1 MASLDN
7 VRLFVIDALKKYHQ
21 NFIAANDVALA
32 DALSNYVSK
41 EYANTTYL
49 TKADAATTY
58 ITYQYANNTYVA
70 KEAGKGLSTEDFTTA
85 YMTKLSDIEDHAQV
99 NIIEEVQVDPND
111 IISLDDESPVENST
125 SNIEVPTPIVNNEQG
140 VSESNANQIEISQP
154 ISPEEIEVDSNI
166 INSELETVSI
176 DTTSLK
182 LEDDKIETMS
192 ISTPELP
199 APTIG
204 EINPDLLGNNYD
216 EAERINNEKI
226 AIKEQQ
232 ELAELERKR
241 QEAELA
247 AQNAAPRPDLLA
259 ELNNMQVN
267 VNSIP
272 KKKRKIGKII
282 LILFILAII
291 SFGLYYFLVLSK

>member
-1 MASLDN
+1 MVKCPKCGKELENEEIKCSNCDGDN
-7 VRLFVIDALKKYHQ
+7 KL
-21 NFIAANDVALA
+21 
-32 DALSNYVSK
+32 
-41 EYANTTYL
+41 TT
-49 TKADAATTY
+49 
-58 ITYQYANNTYVA
+58 Q
-70 KEAGKGLSTEDFTTA
+70 ST
-85 YMTKLSDIEDHAQV
+85 
-99 NIIEEVQVDPND
+99 IEEVQVDPND

>member
-1 MASLDN
+1 MVKCPKCGKELENEEIKCSNCDSDN
-7 VRLFVIDALKKYHQ
+7 KL
-21 NFIAANDVALA
+21 
-32 DALSNYVSK
+32 
-41 EYANTTYL
+41 TT
-49 TKADAATTY
+49 
-58 ITYQYANNTYVA
+58 Q
-70 KEAGKGLSTEDFTTA
+70 ST
-85 YMTKLSDIEDHAQV
+85 
-99 NIIEEVQVDPND
+99 IEEVQVDPND